1 MVVGPHTACIATA
14 RSTDHPASPSCQERA
29 RAKFDETV
37 DLAVNLGTDPR
48 KGDQMVRGVTVLPH
62 GTGRA
67 VRVGVFAQGEAAEA
81 ARQAGA
87 CTPPM
92 WQEGLAEQQRRQV
105 AC

>member
-1 MVVGPHTACIATA
+1 M
-14 RSTDHPASPSCQERA
+14 
-29 RAKFDETV
+29 
-37 DLAVNLGTDPR
+37 NLGTDPR

-87 CTPPM
+87 
-92 WQEGLAEQQRRQV
+92 LALIMRRDRPSTTDGGV
-105 AC
+105 ELYAEARCATS